1 MKENIDLLFNVAEVL
16 FCLTVIRIVGKHRV
30 FQRYHYS
37 YRKNVIVPKICFKM
51 IWELKN
57 RL

>member
-16 FCLTVIRIVGKHRV
+16 FCLTVIRIVGKHLV

-37 YRKNVIVPKICFKM
+37 YRKMLLFLRFASK
-51 IWELKN
+51 
-57 RL
+57 